1 MDLNYLIKV
10 KSKFR
15 QHSRCRGED
24 HVVTPSPGG
33 IWLSTAFS
41 QLSGTLLG
49 QLVLRFLLL
58 PPPPYSLGAL
68 SQGVLLGF
76 PGGRTVS
83 VHVPARSLQL
93 CLTLYNPLDY
103 SPPGSSVPGI
113 LQAKVLEWVAMPSSR
128 RSSQPRDRNHI
139 SYVSCIGKQVLYHS
153 HHLGRPVVC

>member
-15 QHSRCRGED
+15 QHSRYRGED
-24 HVVTPSPGG
+24 HVVTPSLGG

-49 QLVLRFLLL
+49 QVVLRFLLL
-58 PPPPYSLGAL
+58 PPVLPEGSVSGCPPRFSR
-68 SQGVLLGF
+68 SR
-76 PGGRTVS
+76 RTVS
-83 VHVPARSLQL
+83 VHVPAKSLQL
-93 CLTLYNPLDY
+93 CLTLYNPLDC

-113 LQAKVLEWVAMPSSR
+113 LQAKTLEWVAMPSSR

-139 SYVSCIGKQVLYHS
+139 S
-153 HHLGRPVVC
+153 